1 MLQVG
6 FPRLDTAW
14 PVIFEHD
21 YEAICTRYG
30 TATVTYC
37 GVRNDYYYWL
47 AKSSGAHGKKNNR
60 PLPAYAQAAVKAV
73 WKGDRADTVP
83 LEYRNAIDAA
93 PQPTQEEV
101 EMLVDILTSGV

>member
-1 MLQVG
+1 M
-6 FPRLDTAW
+6 
-14 PVIFEHD
+14 
-21 YEAICTRYG
+21 
-30 TATVTYC
+30 
-37 GVRNDYYYWL
+37 RNDCYYWL

-83 LEYRNAIDAA
+83 LDYRNAIDAA